1 MAEYIVRMPPDMPY
15 EIQAELNAWYIESE
29 PIVRCKDCKYHEGLM
44 GGVCTLWGF
53 LVGRQVFTRSHGFCS
68 WGERKEEQITDIPER
83 TCRLERHGSLAN
95 YPEMVCW
102 SCSECHFGWHH
113 DVNDKQFSYCPNCG
127 AKVVNE

>member
-1 MAEYIVRMPPDMPY
+1 MSEYIVRMPSDMPY
-15 EIQAELNAWYIESE
+15 EIRAELNAWYVESE

-83 TCRLERHGSLAN
+83 TCKVIKNSRKYVLSDGTELFENGCS
-95 YPEMVCW
+95 VCN
-102 SCSECHFGWHH
+102 GYIG
-113 DVNDKQFSYCPNCG
+113 DDDNYCPNCG
-127 AKVVNE
+127 ARVVE